1 MGTSGFPKEIL
12 ERVPSTMNEK
22 KVLYYLRSEVSDYLR
37 VCDVLLKK
45 SPQAPLTSLE
55 REVILLYTRK
65 LIEAFL

>member
-1 MGTSGFPKEIL
+1 
-12 ERVPSTMNEK
+12 MNEK
-22 KVLYYLRSEVSDYLR
+22 KVLYYLRSDVSDYLR

-45 SPQAPLTSLE
+45 SPEAPLTSLE